1 MGIAGMALL
10 ALLACAAP
18 AQPPSPTAQPNV
30 TPTPLLDEFHAEM
43 IAMRTLWRR
52 QNMPNYRIR
61 FEFIEDATR
70 PQVTSREVFVANF
83 SVRSARCSIGACPT
97 SIFRDINTV
106 SDVFAFMERISESCI
121 VQVTYNRHLHY
132 PALVS
137 ADCAE
142 GISHPF
148 VLRIREVGLS
158 G

>member
-1 MGIAGMALL
+1 MW
-10 ALLACAAP
+10 
-18 AQPPSPTAQPNV
+18 N
-30 TPTPLLDEFHAEM
+30 
-43 IAMRTLWRR
+43 R

-70 PQVTSREVFVANF
+70 PLVTTREVFVGNF
-83 SVRSARCSIGACPT
+83 SVRSVRCSIGACPT

-121 VQVTYNRHLHY
+121 VQVNYNRHLHY
-132 PALVS
+132 PELVN

-142 GISHPF
+142 GIAHPF